1 MKGSLNVTE
10 HMNTLGQPMLFLM
23 ICLFHGLK
31 LPAPLVIIFLM
42 TRKLCY
48 VVYVEIAENSGKNR
62 K

>member
-10 HMNTLGQPMLFLM
+10 CMNTLRQPMLFLM

-31 LPAPLVIIFLM
+31 LPTPLVISFLT
-42 TRKLCY
+42 TRMLCY
-48 VVYVEIAENSGKNR
+48 VVYVEIAENSSKNR